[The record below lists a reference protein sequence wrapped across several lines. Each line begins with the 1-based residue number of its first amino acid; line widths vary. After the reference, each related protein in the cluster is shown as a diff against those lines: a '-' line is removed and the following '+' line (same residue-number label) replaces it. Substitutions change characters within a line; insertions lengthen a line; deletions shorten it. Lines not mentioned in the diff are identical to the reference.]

1 MFRDS
6 QNFNIDIIKN
16 PLKLSKKLPVCK
28 NLVFRAVI
36 YGLIF
41 SGVFTAVLFYMQS
54 RGISVSDLVYVLF
67 VIILPLFIGLLLS
80 FLISHSIKDD
90 IEDVFSIIDEITSIK
105 NISEIKNSIV
115 SRKYYNQE
123 VSDLHYGVEKLL
135 SKIQEMTVDKNIFEF
150 EINLL
155 EKFIITSDLVLNWK
169 NSVFYILREFNKA
182 INVYNIFTVFVNESV
197 LEINVF
203 WNDPPSEE
211 AKESFNIL
219 IKKRIIEDDEKFK
232 EYAQNLEQIVITHE
246 ASVCDAGIAGS
257 EYGSARII
265 DIGDC
270 CPLDNLCGGLSLQT
284 KKIMLNAPEVNGIVG
299 IGIQSGG
306 QNSAKMLVIN
316 AILTSLINVIGS
328 AKAIYKY
335 TQDLEFYATRD
346 GLTELYNQR
355 VFREFLSN
363 AVHRAKRNNGI
374 FAFVLIDLDN
384 FKSVNDNYGHKMGDK
399 ILQGVA
405 EILSE
410 NKRGEDVLARYG
422 GDEFVMILQDASEE
436 DAYRIMERIRQKIL
450 SFGLIDTFSGDN
462 VQITA
467 SIGISV
473 FPKSASNEDDLFIL
487 ADNMMYKAKM
497 SGKNAVHIFL
507 EDDFKLVLK
516 EINEKKN
523 IIMNAIQ
530 NDLIL
535 PYFQPIKSLNDNE
548 EAQSNLCFSEL
559 LMRINIDGNIITA
572 GEFIETA
579 ENMGVAYKM
588 DLLLIEKAFKK
599 ISDENYG
606 GSIFINISPKSVIIS
621 DYVNSVKGC
630 ALKYGVNPQ
639 NIVLEITERDTV
651 KNISL
656 LEKFV
661 SNLKFE
667 GFRFA
672 IDDFGSGYNSFLYLK
687 YLPVDFIKIDG
698 EFSRGI
704 VKGGIMDRAVIMS
717 LVTIARELKIKTI
730 AEYVESAENMEAV
743 KGLGVDYAQGF
754 YVGRPSG
761 DLPKY

>member
-1 MFRDS
+1 M
-6 QNFNIDIIKN
+6 
-16 PLKLSKKLPVCK
+16 LKLPKKLPACK
-28 NLVFRAVI
+28 NLVFRAVT

-41 SGVFTAVLFYMQS
+41 SGIFMAVLFYMHS
-54 RGISVSDLVYVLF
+54 RGISVNNPAYALF
-67 VIILPLFIGLLLS
+67 VIILPFFIGLLLS

-90 IEDVFSIIDEITSIK
+90 IEDVFSIVDEITSIK
-105 NISEIKNSIV
+105 NISEIKNSII

-123 VSDLHYGVEKLL
+123 VSELHYGVEKLL
-135 SKIQEMTVDKNIFEF
+135 SKIQEITVDKNIFEF

-169 NSVFYILREFNKA
+169 SSVFYILREFNKA

-211 AKESFNIL
+211 AKESFNML
-219 IKKRIIEDDEKFK
+219 IKKRIIENDEKFK

-246 ASVCDAGIAGS
+246 VSFCDWDIAASEGGS
-257 EYGSARII
+257 LKII
-265 DIGDC
+265 DTGDC
-270 CPLDNLCGGLSLQT
+270 GPSYNLNGGVDGHGGLLLQT
-284 KKIMLNAPEVNGIVG
+284 KEIMLNAPQVNGIVG

-346 GLTELYNQR
+346 GLTKLYNQR
-355 VFREFLSN
+355 VFLEFLSN

-384 FKSVNDNYGHKMGDK
+384 FKSINDNYGHKIGDK
-399 ILQGVA
+399 ILQGIA
-405 EILSE
+405 EILSQ
-410 NKRGEDVLARYG
+410 NKRGEDILARYG

-436 DAYRIMERIRQKIL
+436 DTYKIMERIRQKIF
-450 SFGLIDTFSGDN
+450 SFELIDTVSGDN
-462 VQITA
+462 VKITA
-467 SIGISV
+467 SIGISG
-473 FPKSASNEDDLFIL
+473 FPNSASNEDDLFIL

-497 SGKNAVHIFL
+497 SGKNAVHIFQ
-507 EDDFKLVLK
+507 ENDFKLILK
-516 EINEKKN
+516 EINEKKG
-523 IIMNAIQ
+523 IIMNAIK
-530 NDLIL
+530 NNLIL
-535 PYFQPIKSLNDNE
+535 PYFQPIKALSDGE
-548 EAQSNLCFSEL
+548 SQSDICFNEL
-559 LMRINIDGNIITA
+559 LMRININGNIITA

-579 ENMGVAYKM
+579 ENMGVAHNM

-599 ISDENYG
+599 ISDENYS

-621 DYVNSVKGC
+621 DYINSVKGC
-630 ALKYGVNPQ
+630 ALKYGINPQ

-661 SNLKFE
+661 YNLKFE
-667 GFRFA
+667 GFKFA

-704 VKGGIMDRAVIMS
+704 VKAGKKIDRAVIMS
-717 LVTIARELKIKTI
+717 LVTIAKELNIKTI
-730 AEYVESAENMEAV
+730 AEYIESAEILKAV
-743 KGLGVDYAQGF
+743 KELGVDFAQGF
-754 YVGRPSG
+754 YIGRPSG
-761 DLPKY
+761 DLPKSKCYKNLT

>member
-1 MFRDS
+1 M
-6 QNFNIDIIKN
+6 
-16 PLKLSKKLPVCK
+16 
-28 NLVFRAVI
+28 
-36 YGLIF
+36 
-41 SGVFTAVLFYMQS
+41 AVLFYMQS
-54 RGISVSDLVYVLF
+54 RGISINDRTYILF
-67 VIILPLFIGLLLS
+67 VIILPLFIGLLVS

-90 IEDVFSIIDEITSIK
+90 IEDIFSTIDEITSIK
-105 NISEIKNSIV
+105 SISKIENSIIAG
-115 SRKYYNQE
+115 KYYNQE
-123 VSDLHYGVEKLL
+123 LSDLHYGVGKLL
-135 SKIQEMTVDKNIFEF
+135 SKIQEMTIDKNIFEF
-150 EINLL
+150 EISLL

-182 INVYNIFTVFVNESV
+182 ISLYNIFTVFVNESV

-203 WNDPPSEE
+203 WNEPPSEE
-211 AKESFNIL
+211 GKESFNEL
-219 IKKRIIEDDEKFK
+219 IKKSIIENDEKFK
-232 EYAQNLEQIVITHE
+232 EYGQNLEQIVITHE
-246 ASVCDAGIAGS
+246 TSICYSDAADSGNNSVKIVDNSHNGFPHTYKIDDDAAVYPAGNGQGGI
-257 EYGSARII
+257 
-265 DIGDC
+265 
-270 CPLDNLCGGLSLQT
+270 SLQT

-306 QNSAKMLVIN
+306 QNAAKDLLIN
-316 AILTSLINVIGS
+316 GILTSLINVIGS

-335 TQDLEFYATRD
+335 TKDLEFYATRD
-346 GLTELYNQR
+346 GLTGLYNQR

-384 FKSVNDNYGHKMGDK
+384 FKSVNDNYGHKIGDK
-399 ILQGVA
+399 ILQGIA
-405 EILSE
+405 GILSQ
-410 NKRGEDVLARYG
+410 NKRGEDILARYG

-436 DAYRIMERIRQKIL
+436 DAYRIMERTRQKIF
-450 SFGLIDTFSGDN
+450 SFGIIDPDSGEN
-462 VQITA
+462 VQISA

-497 SGKNAVHIFL
+497 SGKNSVHLFN
-507 EDDFKLVLK
+507 EDDFALVLQ

-523 IIMNAIQ
+523 IIINAIQ

-535 PYFQPIKSLNDNE
+535 PYFQPIKALNNSE
-548 EAQSNLCFSEL
+548 LESGILFCEL

-579 ENMGVAYKM
+579 ENMGVAYKL
-588 DLLLIEKAFKK
+588 DLMLIEKAFRK
-599 ISDENYG
+599 ISNENYKG
-606 GSIFINISPKSVIIS
+606 LIFINISPKSAIIS
-621 DYVNSVKGC
+621 DYINSVKDC
-630 ALKYGVNPQ
+630 ALKYGVNTQ

-661 SNLKFE
+661 SSLKFE

-672 IDDFGSGYNSFLYLK
+672 IDDFGSGYNSFLYVK

-698 EFSRGI
+698 EFSRGL

-730 AEYVESAENMEAV
+730 AEYIESAEIMEAV
-743 KGLGVDYAQGF
+743 KELGVDFAQGF
-754 YVGRPSG
+754 HVGRPSG
-761 DLPKY
+761 DLPAY